1 MYCREDEVKD
11 RVWLI
16 AMVVGGNGVGT
27 GKKQRRDVGGGLWV
41 TPAWDI
47 PRNVTIRRLIATT
60 WTFHSLG
67 LTIFIVLL
75 YIVILSISMS
85 FFPLCVHY
93 LRSHTTYVAL
103 DLALD

>member
-1 MYCREDEVKD
+1 MKLGEGQVHMYCREDEVKD

-60 WTFHSLG
+60 WSFRSFRVDDIHSSLVYCPYV
-67 LTIFIVLL
+67 FFYV
-75 YIVILSISMS
+75 S
-85 FFPLCVHY
+85 F
-93 LRSHTTYVAL
+93 YVFFFS
-103 DLALD
+103 